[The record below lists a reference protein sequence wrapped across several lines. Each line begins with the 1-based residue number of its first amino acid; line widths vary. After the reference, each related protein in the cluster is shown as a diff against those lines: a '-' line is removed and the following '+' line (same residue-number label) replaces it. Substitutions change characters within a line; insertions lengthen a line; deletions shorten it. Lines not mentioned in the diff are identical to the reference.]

1 MIIYDNITNSIYNYH
16 INYIKH
22 LLIFVNR
29 VKNVDFVSFYLFCD
43 KFGFIWRHIK
53 FTSKILFRKNV
64 LMVIITN
71 NLKIKLSQIGQL
83 FSIDELG
90 TIYFYIHL

>member
-43 KFGFIWRHIK
+43 TLNSHLKF
-53 FTSKILFRKNV
+53 
-64 LMVIITN
+64 
-71 NLKIKLSQIGQL
+71 
-83 FSIDELG
+83 
-90 TIYFYIHL
+90 YFVKMFLW